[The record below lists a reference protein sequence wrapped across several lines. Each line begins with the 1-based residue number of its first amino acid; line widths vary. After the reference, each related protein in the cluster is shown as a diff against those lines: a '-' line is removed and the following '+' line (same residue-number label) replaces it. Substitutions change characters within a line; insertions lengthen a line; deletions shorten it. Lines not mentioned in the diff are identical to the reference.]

1 MAHAEVSRAA
11 SLVGWRSL
19 GLRAIASLLV
29 LGLAACTSASRS
41 TSDSFRLLFNRQVEA
56 TPAQVAAN
64 RFPQIQLRAPDMSA
78 VMVLG
83 YVDDGQQSWYAGKE
97 AVFQLDRDGLV
108 TGTSGNG
115 RQFSMRILG
124 DSPFDHLAAVTTA
137 VQVQRQYDATPP
149 YAVSVPVSGT
159 LTRHGTDK
167 VEILGR
173 PMQLVRFEERLKGGG
188 INATNLYWADATT
201 GFIWKSRQ
209 HLAPGYAVELTQLK
223 PYRPAQD

>member
-1 MAHAEVSRAA
+1 MAHDDVPAAA
-11 SLVGWRSL
+11 SSMEWHRVWPRV
-19 GLRAIASLLV
+19 AASILV

-41 TSDSFRLLFNRQVEA
+41 TSDSFRLLFKRDVEA
-56 TPAQVAAN
+56 TPAQVTAN
-64 RFPQIQLRAPDMSA
+64 RYPQIQLRAPDMSA

-83 YVDDGQQSWYAGKE
+83 YVDDGQQAWYAGKE
-97 AVFQLDRDGLV
+97 AVFHLDRDGLV
-108 TGTSGNG
+108 TSTSGNG
-115 RQFSMRILG
+115 RQISTRIVG
-124 DSPFDHLAAVTTA
+124 DSPFHHLTTITA
-137 VQVQRQYDATPP
+137 PVQLQRQYDATPP
-149 YAVSVPVSGT
+149 YAVSVPVTGT

-167 VEILGR
+167 VDILGR
-173 PMQLVRFEERLKGGG
+173 KMQLVRFEERLKGGG

>member
-1 MAHAEVSRAA
+1 MAHDEVPAA
-11 SLVGWRSL
+11 TSSTEWHRVGLLAAGSM
-19 GLRAIASLLV
+19 LV

-41 TSDSFRLLFNRQVEA
+41 TSDSFRLLLNRQVEPA
-56 TPAQVAAN
+56 PAQVAAS
-64 RFPQIQLRAPDMSA
+64 RYPLIQLRAPDMSA

-83 YVDDGQQSWYAGKE
+83 YVDDGQQVWYAGNE

-115 RQFSMRILG
+115 RRISNRIVG
-124 DSPFDHLAAVTTA
+124 DSPFHDLAAVTTP
-137 VQVQRQYDATPP
+137 VQVQRQYDATPA
-149 YAVSVPVSGT
+149 YAVSVPVTGT
-159 LTRHGTDK
+159 LTRHGMDK

-173 PMQLVRFEERLKGGG
+173 QMQLVRFEEHLQGGG
-188 INATNLYWADATT
+188 IGATNLYWADATT

-223 PYRPAQD
+223 PYRTAQD